1 MSRESGILTDT
12 SITLN
17 KPCPEND
24 APLILRKVLEYYEKY

>member
-1 MSRESGILTDT
+1 MSRESGILANV

-24 APLILRKVLEYYEKY
+24 APLILQKVLEYL